1 MERIDPEF
9 IKARPEISG
18 ALNHLSKRVTSIIEK
33 YEDYWPLSVRQVHY
47 RLLNLPPF
55 VRNINTSERYQN
67 DLDSYGA
74 LSGFLLRARINGL
87 VPWEAIDDT
96 TRPVSSG
103 GGFSNPEQFYK
114 QEWNGFLEFYSRNL
128 LQSQQTILRLWR
140 RS

>member
-18 ALNHLSKRVTSIIEK
+18 CLRHLEKRVTGVVEK

-47 RLLNLPPF
+47 RLLSLPPF

-67 DLDSYGA
+67 DLASYGA

-87 VPWEAIDDT
+87 VPWQAIDDT
-96 TRPVSSG
+96 TRPVSLG
-103 GGFSNPEQFYK
+103 GGFSSPERFYK
-114 QEWNGFLEFYSRNL
+114 QEWDDFLSGYSRQVAN
-128 LQSQQTILRLWR
+128 IK
-140 RS
+140 